1 MRRPLHLQ
9 RTDLA
14 IVVIALLYILS
25 PFDLVPEIVAGPLGL
40 TDDVAAAGVL
50 GMTLWRARKTA
61 KEERLAGRAD
71 QPNPPGAGPG
81 SASTGN

>member
-1 MRRPLHLQ
+1 MNRPLHLQ
-9 RTDLA
+9 RSDLA

-40 TDDVAAAGVL
+40 TDDVAAAGIL

-61 KEERLAGRAD
+61 KEDRLAGRSD
-71 QPNPPGAGPG
+71 QPKPPGAEPDSAPTG
-81 SASTGN
+81 S

>member
-1 MRRPLHLQ
+1 MKRRFHLQ
-9 RTDLA
+9 RSDLA

-50 GMTLWRARKTA
+50 GMTLWRARKAA
-61 KEERLAGRAD
+61 KEDRLAGRTGH
-71 QPNPPGAGPG
+71 PNPPGADPDSAPTG
-81 SASTGN
+81 S

>member
-1 MRRPLHLQ
+1 MMKRPLHLQ
-9 RTDLA
+9 RSDLA

-50 GMTLWRARKTA
+50 GMTLWRARKA
-61 KEERLAGRAD
+61 AREDRLAAEAAPGEAPAD
-71 QPNPPGAGPG
+71 RGD
-81 SASTGN
+81 